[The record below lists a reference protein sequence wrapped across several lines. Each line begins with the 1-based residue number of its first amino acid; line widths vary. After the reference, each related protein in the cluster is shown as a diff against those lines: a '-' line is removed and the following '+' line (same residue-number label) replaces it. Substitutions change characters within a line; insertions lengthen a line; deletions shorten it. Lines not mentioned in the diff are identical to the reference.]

1 MDTVGH
7 TIGNPN
13 ATCIFVSPVFNYSIP
28 SPAELQTLDIR
39 PYFLLIQNILTA
51 VAYILIY
58 GGTFEIICAQS
69 PHSMKGFLIG
79 ISFAIKGLFQLLGVI
94 VFFYRLTFGVFR

>member
-13 ATCIFVSPVFNYSIP
+13 ATCIFVSPVLNYSI
-28 SPAELQTLDIR
+28 SPLAETQTLDIS

-58 GGTFEIICAQS
+58 GGTFELICAQS
-69 PHSMKGFLIG
+69 PLSMKGFLIG
-79 ISFAIKGLFQLLGVI
+79 ILFAIKGLFQLLGVLV
-94 VFFYRLTFGVFR
+94 VFYHLTFGVFR